1 MINLFLCI
9 LSSLY
14 LCFGLLY
21 FCCRILPSKH
31 KISLPLFLCLS
42 VFMALLFWIKRESQ
56 HNGITIVFQLTT
68 FLVTLFLFQASFMKK
83 LAVYFIFQLLIICPE
98 ILCTSV
104 FIALHNLFIPT
115 DTYTPHNL
123 ISSCS
128 PAEYF
133 VIELSNILLGLFLLW
148 KISEILRQ
156 CIDYLKILTFLQL
169 LLPLIAPV
177 FLNVIISLQKKPEA
191 VLALSIIYWIICIG
205 SYLLFLRAVRSLAQQ
220 HREYLQKKMEIKL
233 MKKQINDS
241 VQLSNEY
248 ASLRKWNHDIEN
260 HIMSVMYL
268 MDMKNMRKQKHIP
281 LLFCPGLIVDHKKNN
296 QRRIAVMRKNIKLI
310 PLFLFLF
317 VFQLLYF
324 LSTIYTEKIDH
335 MFLILAVFMVL
346 ICILLYCVLS
356 DVLKKSN
363 TEMELAF
370 LQKQKQLK
378 QEQDYSLQIRR
389 QDTRDFQIKTVQGL
403 QDFQSL
409 LEQEK
414 YEQADTAI
422 RNLNQTFQKERFH
435 PYCQNNLLQAILEGK
450 RLRAEQKHIQVS
462 YEILLP
468 EKISI
473 NTTDLSSIFFNLLDN
488 AIEACSA
495 SGNPDPEIRLSANI
509 SNGFLTVYMH
519 NTKNPMQTFT
529 HKTTKSEPGAHG
541 YGLSIIEDIC
551 QKYNGSYQWIDHNN
565 TFDSIVLLQIK
576 NL

>member
-1 MINLFLCI
+1 MSSHMINLFLCI

-205 SYLLFLRAVRSLAQQ
+205 FSFCNEIFCVFPDCIQSFFMNVINIFLLKMKSASKPGIAKSL
-220 HREYLQKKMEIKL
+220 
-233 MKKQINDS
+233 
-241 VQLSNEY
+241 
-248 ASLRKWNHDIEN
+248 
-260 HIMSVMYL
+260 
-268 MDMKNMRKQKHIP
+268 
-281 LLFCPGLIVDHKKNN
+281 
-296 QRRIAVMRKNIKLI
+296 
-310 PLFLFLF
+310 
-317 VFQLLYF
+317 
-324 LSTIYTEKIDH
+324 
-335 MFLILAVFMVL
+335 
-346 ICILLYCVLS
+346 
-356 DVLKKSN
+356 
-363 TEMELAF
+363 
-370 LQKQKQLK
+370 KQLF
-378 QEQDYSLQIRR
+378 IP
-389 QDTRDFQIKTVQGL
+389 F
-403 QDFQSL
+403 F
-409 LEQEK
+409 
-414 YEQADTAI
+414 
-422 RNLNQTFQKERFH
+422 F
-435 PYCQNNLLQAILEGK
+435 CQ
-450 RLRAEQKHIQVS
+450 
-462 YEILLP
+462 
-468 EKISI
+468 
-473 NTTDLSSIFFNLLDN
+473 
-488 AIEACSA
+488 
-495 SGNPDPEIRLSANI
+495 
-509 SNGFLTVYMH
+509 
-519 NTKNPMQTFT
+519 
-529 HKTTKSEPGAHG
+529 
-541 YGLSIIEDIC
+541 
-551 QKYNGSYQWIDHNN
+551 
-565 TFDSIVLLQIK
+565 
-576 NL
+576 

>member
-21 FCCRILPSKH
+21 FYCRILPCKR

-56 HNGITIVFQLTT
+56 HNEITIVFQLTA

-115 DTYTPHNL
+115 HIYTPHNL

-128 PAEYF
+128 PVEYF

-169 LLPLIAPV
+169 LLPLVAPV
-177 FLNVIISLQKKPEA
+177 FLNVIISLQKKPVA
-191 VLALSIIYWIICIG
+191 ILALSIIYWIICIG
-205 SYLLFLRAVRSLAQQ
+205 SYLLFLHAVRSLIQQ
-220 HREYLQKKMEIKL
+220 HREYLQKKIEIEL
-233 MKKQINDS
+233 MKKQMNDS

-268 MDMKNMRKQKHIP
+268 MDMKKYEEAETYTAS
-281 LLFCPGLIVDHKKNN
+281 V
-296 QRRIAVMRKNIKLI
+296 
-310 PLFLFLF
+310 
-317 VFQLLYF
+317 
-324 LSTIYTEKIDH
+324 LSRLNCRPQEK
-335 MFLILAVFMVL
+335 FLILAVFMIL

-356 DVLKKSN
+356 DMLKKSN

-389 QDTRDFQIKTVQGL
+389 QDTQDFQAKTAQGL

-409 LEQEK
+409 LEQGK
-414 YEQADTAI
+414 HEQADTAI
-422 RNLNQTFQKERFH
+422 KNLNHTFQKDRFH

-450 RLRAEQKHIQVS
+450 RLRAKQEHIQVS

-473 NTTDLSSIFFNLLDN
+473 DTTDLSSIFFNLLDN
-488 AIEACSA
+488 AIEACNA
-495 SGNPDPEIRLSANI
+495 SGNPEPEIRLSANI
-509 SNGFLTVYMH
+509 SNGFLTIYMH
-519 NTKNPMQTFT
+519 NTKNPLQSFT
-529 HKTTKSEPGAHG
+529 HKTTKSEPGSHG

-551 QKYNGSYQWIDHNN
+551 QRYNGSYQWIDHND